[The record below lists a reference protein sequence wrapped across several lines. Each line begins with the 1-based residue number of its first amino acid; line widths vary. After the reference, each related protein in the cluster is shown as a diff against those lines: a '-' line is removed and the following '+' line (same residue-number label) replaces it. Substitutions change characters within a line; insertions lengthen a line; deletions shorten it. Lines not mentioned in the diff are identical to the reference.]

1 MPDGVRKKT
10 ISYET
15 YIFANELDKTVY
27 MYEKTTE
34 VGGCL
39 SFGGGGQEHL
49 SRAARCFSARL
60 KAYSTVLT
68 VKPTR

>member
-34 VGGCL
+34 VGGGL
-39 SFGGGGQEHL
+39 SFGGGVRNIFPERQDAFPQG
-49 SRAARCFSARL
+49 
-60 KAYSTVLT
+60 
-68 VKPTR
+68 